1 MNDRNLLIFVVASIF
16 ICIPLSFYYQ
26 YANPFLIDVGVENA
40 TGIMTLGQLSEALFM
55 LLIPFFLVR
64 FGLKKTLLVG
74 MLSWAVRYALFAYGK
89 SGVLMFMLIIL
100 FYLHSL

>member
-26 YANPFLIDVGVENA
+26 YANPFLMDVGVENA

-74 MLSWAVRYALFAYGK
+74 MLSWAGRHGLCAYGN
-89 SGVLMFMLIIL
+89 SGERVFIL
-100 FYLHSL
+100 VRGIALPR